1 MNIIVGNWKMNPLT
15 ARDAK
20 ALFEA
25 VVNNVRGLKN
35 IETII
40 CPPFCYLS
48 FFGDRRA
55 VKVGGQDI
63 FWELQGA
70 YSGQI
75 SGKMLK
81 DLGCQ
86 NVIIGHSERRQ
97 FGGDDDEI
105 INLKLKAA
113 LKVGLTP
120 IFCVGEQAGQEI
132 GQVIEQ
138 QLKIGLKDI
147 DKTQIKKIII
157 AYEPV
162 WAIGTGNPCTP
173 NSAMCAALLV
183 KKILTALYSRFIA
196 ENIPVLY
203 GGSVDSKNA
212 AMYIKE
218 AKMQGLLV
226 GGASLDAEEF
236 AKIGESVNGL

>member
-1 MNIIVGNWKMNPLT
+1 MNPLT
-15 ARDAK
+15 VREAK
-20 ALFEA
+20 TLFETVA
-25 VVNNVRGLKN
+25 DGVRGLKN
-35 IETII
+35 VETII

-48 FFGDRRA
+48 FFGDRRTI
-55 VKVGGQDI
+55 KVGGQDI
-63 FWELQGA
+63 FWEMQGA
-70 YSGQI
+70 YTGQI
-75 SGKMLK
+75 SAKMLK
-81 DLGCQ
+81 DVGCQ
-86 NVIIGHSERRQ
+86 YVIIGHSERRR

-113 LKVGLTP
+113 LKTALTP
-120 IFCVGEQAGQEI
+120 IFCVGEQADQEI

-147 DKTQIKKIII
+147 DKAQIKKIII

-173 NSAMCAALLV
+173 NSAMSAALLI

-196 ENIPVLY
+196 ENTPVLY

-212 AMYIKE
+212 TMYIKE

-226 GGASLDAEEF
+226 GGASLEAEEF
-236 AKIGESVNGL
+236 VKIGEAVNSI